1 MYSWLGTRATQSDDP
16 AGQHGTAVC
25 SPAALESV
33 AHFPAFPTPP
43 ATPSYVR
50 TLADAYPFAPPAFG
64 VALFFLV
71 SGFVIRISFASYGRL
86 GFLVAR
92 VMRLYPTYVAGFSI
106 TIASLSLAAISWH
119 QAFPYVLTAVLSH
132 ILPGTR
138 DLIGSPQIDYV
149 VWTLEVE
156 VKFYIVCLLIAPLL
170 RSGSAL
176 AFLAPAAI
184 AALVSIGL
192 SHPPSHTA
200 LFAALFSG
208 PMLIFMFIGVA
219 VHYRFQKLLGN
230 VAAIGIIAALFVV
243 FCALARPAI
252 YGPDFSVILPV
263 NYGAAALVFHLLR
276 RAARVAVLGS
286 ATQLR
291 R

>member
-1 MYSWLGTRATQSDDP
+1 
-16 AGQHGTAVC
+16 
-25 SPAALESV
+25 
-33 AHFPAFPTPP
+33 
-43 ATPSYVR
+43 VR

-219 VHYRFQKLLGN
+219 VHYSFQKLLGN

-243 FCALARPAI
+243 FCALARPGI